1 MVYDG
6 NRAFE
11 VSRIFGHHGSTNG
24 DGRAC
29 KFPKFVDVGE
39 TTAEGCVT
47 TRDRL
52 SCEATFGFKADP
64 FKNKCNDMP
73 RLYVITATAEP
84 TAVILR
90 RGPSRWYHV
99 IQWDM
104 HRDEFV
110 HGAWVKGRIYEE
122 KCDVSPDGRLL
133 LYFIHQGNRV
143 RTEFTDSWTAIS
155 RVPWLQA
162 LVVWPQGQTY
172 GGGGRFVDDTSIA
185 LRGIHSSPLDE
196 FPANGIKVT
205 SNNWETPVHHPTDDV
220 PDADWC
226 GRDHKDR
233 IIFSRGGS
241 LFRRIK
247 DKDMLIAD
255 FTDLTPSP
263 QAAPDWA
270 GKPLAQASSKQTG
283 KRSRRSR
290 GS

>member
-122 KCDVSPDGRLL
+122 NHCASDGASPFRELGKNSRTVLSAFPKGLRSPFPRYRMIGLKQLSTPSIDCSAHKRL
-133 LYFIHQGNRV
+133 
-143 RTEFTDSWTAIS
+143 IS
-155 RVPWLQA
+155 
-162 LVVWPQGQTY
+162 
-172 GGGGRFVDDTSIA
+172 F
-185 LRGIHSSPLDE
+185 
-196 FPANGIKVT
+196 N
-205 SNNWETPVHHPTDDV
+205 
-220 PDADWC
+220 C
-226 GRDHKDR
+226 GRK
-233 IIFSRGGS
+233 
-241 LFRRIK
+241 
-247 DKDMLIAD
+247 
-255 FTDLTPSP
+255 
-263 QAAPDWA
+263 
-270 GKPLAQASSKQTG
+270 LACVIGCVGAVYSF
-283 KRSRRSR
+283 
-290 GS
+290 